1 MENTA
6 TLSHFGGAALYIRK
20 GQDYNLRPDLSKSVL
35 SVAENIFIE
44 ITLEN
49 NKEMLIGCFY
59 RHHTSIKLFV
69 DEFLLDILNKVRMEK
84 IKYVL

>member
-1 MENTA
+1 M
-6 TLSHFGGAALYIRK
+6 
-20 GQDYNLRPDLSKSVL
+20 RPDLSKSVL

-49 NKEMLIGCFY
+49 NKKMLIGCFY

-84 IKYVL
+84 NKICTIMGDFNIDLLKIDDHEDRN